1 MCIDLINSKTKIIK
15 GFDMNKGDSRRIH
28 HNRDNPFILSISILR
43 RKRASIIVKIVTK
56 DLTILTCSLE
66 L

>member
-15 GFDMNKGDSRRIH
+15 GFETYKKAPRRIH

>member
-1 MCIDLINSKTKIIK
+1 
-15 GFDMNKGDSRRIH
+15 MNKGDSRRTLQ
-28 HNRDNPFILSISILR
+28 NRDNPFILSISTLR

-56 DLTILTCSLE
+56 DLTILTYSLE

>member
-1 MCIDLINSKTKIIK
+1 
-15 GFDMNKGDSRRIH
+15 MNKGDSRRTLQ
-28 HNRDNPFILSISILR
+28 NRDNPFILFISTLR
-43 RKRASIIVKIVTK
+43 RKRASVIVKIVTK

>member
-15 GFDMNKGDSRRIH
+15 GFDMNKGDSRRTLQ
-28 HNRDNPFILSISILR
+28 NRDNPFVLFISTLR
-43 RKRASIIVKIVTK
+43 RKRASVIVKIVTK